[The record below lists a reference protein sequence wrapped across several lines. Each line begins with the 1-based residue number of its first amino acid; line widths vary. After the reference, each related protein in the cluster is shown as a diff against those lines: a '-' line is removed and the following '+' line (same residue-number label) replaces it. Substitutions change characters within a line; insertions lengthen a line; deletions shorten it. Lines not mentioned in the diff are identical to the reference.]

1 MTVVSFA
8 HLHVHTEYSMLDG
21 AARIH
26 DVVAAAAAD
35 GQPAI
40 AITDHGVLYGVVDFV
55 KAAREVGIKP
65 IIGTEAYFTDGS
77 RFDRPLGSA
86 NKRFHMNLLA
96 VSETGYR
103 NLLQLS
109 SKAYLEG
116 YYYKPRMDFEL
127 LSEHAEGIIATSG
140 CLGGL
145 VPQLLAPD
153 SLSEEGNKGQV
164 RDFDA
169 AVAAA
174 GKFQDIFGKDNFFIE
189 VQDHG
194 LAAQKAIMP
203 DLLAISAQTGAPLL
217 ATNDAHYTRRSEHE
231 AHDVL
236 LCIQTGSLRSDP
248 ARLRFEG
255 SDHYLK
261 TAAEMRQLFPID
273 TFPGACDNTL
283 LIAERAEVDLELG
296 KILLPHFPV
305 PPGETEVTYLRKLV
319 DQGTRERYGPSPGP
333 EVWERVEHELK
344 IIEEMGFPAYFL
356 IVWDLIRH
364 ARESRI
370 RVGPGRGS
378 AAGSIVSYC
387 LRITD
392 LDPLAYGLI
401 FERFLNPGRKE
412 MPDIDMDFDERYR
425 SDVIKYAAQKYGADR
440 VAQIV
445 TFSTIKGKQA
455 IRDAARVLGHA
466 YGVGDRIAKAMPP
479 SILGKEPT
487 LEQVLTPPPP
497 DADSSVKDW
506 YANAQGLRE
515 LYDADEAVRE
525 TVDAARGVEGLRR
538 QDSIHAAAVVIGP
551 EPLINIV
558 PIQQK
563 GEGAEV
569 VTQYEMY
576 GVQSLGLL
584 KMDFLGLRN
593 LSIIERC
600 LELVEETTGERVD
613 IDGVALD
620 DEKTFEL
627 LQSGNT
633 IGVFQ
638 LEGTAMRSLIRSLK
652 PDSFND
658 VIALVALYRPG
669 PMGANMHNLYAD
681 RKNGRAEI
689 EELHP
694 ALTDK
699 LADTYQIMVYQE
711 QVMTVAQEMAGYSM
725 VEADDLRR
733 AMGKKIKK
741 EMVAQEQRFVQ
752 GCMSQGH
759 TEEVGKE
766 IFGLIEHFAGYG
778 FNRCLTG
785 DTTVVEAET
794 GAIRTLREIHDGT
807 VLPSL
812 ASLDGWIRVLGSPSN
827 IWQNGVKPVF
837 KLTTRSGRTIRATG
851 NHPFRTVSGWRR
863 LDELW
868 AEDFVAVSAGLDW
881 VPTTSMTPHELLL
894 LGSGLRHTGAIEK
907 RLPDVVYGL
916 SRSQLAQLLATM
928 WSGDG
933 CCDVSSSGGQAIY
946 YATSSP
952 ALARQVAHLLLRL
965 GVRNTLS
972 TKSFRYRG
980 GRRPGYQIHVI
991 TDEGMSRFAAMIG
1004 PHLVGKRGVDL
1015 ENLIA
1020 NVSPTNN
1027 RRSTHDQ
1034 VPAAEAFPLIRAEA
1048 ARAMAESGCSLK
1060 ELCRSGGFSPRLVH
1074 SLDPRKKGYRR
1085 DTIAA
1090 MAKAFESTELR
1101 ELADADVWWDQVV
1114 SIEPDGSEMTY
1125 DLEVPG
1131 THNFVA
1137 NDFVVHNSHSAAY
1150 GLIAYQTAYLKAHHP
1165 GEYLAALLTAT
1176 KKDKDRTAVY
1186 LNECRQMGIK
1196 VLVPDVNESGSDF
1209 TVLDRRIRFG
1219 LSAVR
1224 NVGEGVVEKI
1234 IEARADAPFTSLQD
1248 FVDRVDVSALNK
1260 RAVESLIKA
1269 GAFDGSGDPRK
1280 GLMMVY
1286 EQILDATMERRRNE
1300 DMGQFSLFA
1309 GDTEAVRESRI
1320 EIPAMVWPQKIRLGF
1335 EKEMLGLYVSDHPL
1349 LSIGPSLAAAITNG
1363 IRELDEMVDRTTVTV
1378 GGLVASITRRWTR
1391 AGEPM
1396 IFFQLED
1403 LEGSVEVMAF
1413 PRTVHDFGPAIVEDA
1428 VVVVTGNLDNRG
1440 DDVKVIARE
1449 IKELEV
1455 RDDNS
1460 VRLQVAAGRL
1470 SPEVVTRLKG
1480 ILSNHPGSAPVYLH
1494 MVSDSGTKV
1503 LKLSDTHRV
1512 EPRSALFAELKE
1524 LLGQRAVI

>member
-21 AARIH
+21 AARIR
-26 DVVAAAAAD
+26 DVVSAAAAD

-86 NKRFHMNLLA
+86 NKRYHMNLLA
-96 VSETGYR
+96 VNEVGYR

-153 SLSEEGNKGQV
+153 GLSEEGNQGQV
-164 RDFDA
+164 RDFEA
-169 AVAAA
+169 AIAAA
-174 GKFQDIFGKDNFFIE
+174 GKFQDIFGKDDFFIE

-203 DLLAISAQTGAPLL
+203 DLLAISAQIGAPLL
-217 ATNDAHYTRRSEHE
+217 ATNDAHYTRRNEHD

-236 LCIQTGSLRSDP
+236 LCIQTGSLRSDTT
-248 ARLRFEG
+248 RLRFEG

-261 TAAEMRQLFPID
+261 TAAEMRQLFPVD
-273 TFPGACDNTL
+273 SFPGACDNTL
-283 LIAERAEVDLELG
+283 LIAERANVDLELG
-296 KILLPHFPV
+296 KILLPNFPV
-305 PPGETEVTYLRKLV
+305 PSGETEVTYLRKLV
-319 DQGTRERYGPSPGP
+319 DQGARDRYGPDPGP
-333 EVWERVEHELK
+333 EVGERVEHELK

-356 IVWDLIRH
+356 IVWDLIRY
-364 ARESRI
+364 ARENRI

-392 LDPLAYGLI
+392 IDPLAYGLI

-455 IRDAARVLGHA
+455 VRDAARVLGHA

-487 LEQVLTPPPP
+487 LEQVLTPPPA
-497 DADSSVKDW
+497 DAESSVKDW

-515 LYDADEAVRE
+515 LYDSDEAVRE

-538 QDSIHAAAVVIGP
+538 QDSIHAAGVVIGP

-569 VTQYEMY
+569 VTQYEVH
-576 GVQSLGLL
+576 GVQELGLL

-613 IDGVALD
+613 IDGVHLD

-681 RKNGRAEI
+681 RKNGRAAI

-725 VEADDLRR
+725 VDADNLRL
-733 AMGKKIKK
+733 AMGKKIKSV
-741 EMVAQEQRFVQ
+741 MVAEEEKFVQ
-752 GCMSQGH
+752 GCMTQGH
-759 TEEVGKE
+759 SEEVGKE

-778 FNRCLTG
+778 FNR
-785 DTTVVEAET
+785 
-794 GAIRTLREIHDGT
+794 
-807 VLPSL
+807 
-812 ASLDGWIRVLGSPSN
+812 
-827 IWQNGVKPVF
+827 
-837 KLTTRSGRTIRATG
+837 
-851 NHPFRTVSGWRR
+851 
-863 LDELW
+863 
-868 AEDFVAVSAGLDW
+868 
-881 VPTTSMTPHELLL
+881 
-894 LGSGLRHTGAIEK
+894 
-907 RLPDVVYGL
+907 
-916 SRSQLAQLLATM
+916 
-928 WSGDG
+928 
-933 CCDVSSSGGQAIY
+933 
-946 YATSSP
+946 
-952 ALARQVAHLLLRL
+952 
-965 GVRNTLS
+965 
-972 TKSFRYRG
+972 
-980 GRRPGYQIHVI
+980 
-991 TDEGMSRFAAMIG
+991 
-1004 PHLVGKRGVDL
+1004 
-1015 ENLIA
+1015 
-1020 NVSPTNN
+1020 
-1027 RRSTHDQ
+1027 
-1034 VPAAEAFPLIRAEA
+1034 
-1048 ARAMAESGCSLK
+1048 
-1060 ELCRSGGFSPRLVH
+1060 
-1074 SLDPRKKGYRR
+1074 
-1085 DTIAA
+1085 
-1090 MAKAFESTELR
+1090 
-1101 ELADADVWWDQVV
+1101 
-1114 SIEPDGSEMTY
+1114 
-1125 DLEVPG
+1125 
-1131 THNFVA
+1131 
-1137 NDFVVHNSHSAAY
+1137 SHSAAY
-1150 GLIAYQTAYLKAHHP
+1150 GLVAYQTAYLKAHHP
-1165 GEYLAALLTAT
+1165 AEYLAALLTAT
-1176 KKDKDRTAVY
+1176 KKDKDRTAIY

-1209 TVLDRRIRFG
+1209 TVLEGRIRFG

-1234 IEARADAPFTSLQD
+1234 IEARTDAPFTSLQD
-1248 FVDRVDVSALNK
+1248 FVDRVDISALNK
-1260 RAVESLIKA
+1260 RTVESLIKA

-1309 GDTEAVRESRI
+1309 GDTEAVQESHI

-1349 LSIGPSLAAAITNG
+1349 LSIGPSLAAATTTG
-1363 IRELDEMVDRTTVTV
+1363 IRELDELPDRATVTV

-1460 VRLQVAAGRL
+1460 VRLQVVAGRL

-1480 ILSNHPGSAPVYLH
+1480 ILSNHPGSASVFLH

>member
-1 MTVVSFA
+1 MTDVSFA

-21 AARIH
+21 AARIN
-26 DVVAAAAAD
+26 DVVTAAAAD

-55 KAAREVGIKP
+55 KAARAIGIKP

-86 NKRFHMNLLA
+86 NKRYHMNLLA
-96 VSETGYR
+96 VNEVGYR

-127 LSEHAEGIIATSG
+127 LSQHAEGIIATSG

-153 SLSEEGNKGQV
+153 SMSEEGNQGQI
-164 RDFDA
+164 RDFEA
-169 AVAAA
+169 ALAAA
-174 GKFQDIFGKDNFFIE
+174 GRFQDIFGKENFFIE

-203 DLLAISAQTGAPLL
+203 DLLAISTQTGAPLL
-217 ATNDAHYTRRSEHE
+217 ATNDAHYTRRNEHE

-236 LCIQTGSLRSDP
+236 LCIQTGSLRSDT

-261 TAAEMRQLFPID
+261 TAAEMRQLFPAD

-283 LIAERAEVDLELG
+283 LVAERVDVELELG

-305 PPGETEVTYLRKLV
+305 PAGETEVTYLRKLV
-319 DQGTRERYGPSPGP
+319 DQGTRERYGPSPAP
-333 EVWERVEHELK
+333 EVGERVEHELK

-356 IVWDLIRH
+356 IVWDLIRY
-364 ARESRI
+364 ARENRI

-455 IRDAARVLGHA
+455 VRDAARVLGHA

-479 SILGKEPT
+479 SILGKEAT

-497 DADSSVKDW
+497 DADSTVKDW
-506 YANAQGLRE
+506 YANAQGLRD
-515 LYDADEAVRE
+515 LYEADEAVRE

-613 IDGVALD
+613 IDGVSLD
-620 DEKTFEL
+620 DEKTFGL

-638 LEGTAMRSLIRSLK
+638 LEGTAMRSLIRSLR

-681 RKNGRAEI
+681 RKNGRAAI

-725 VEADDLRR
+725 VDADNLRV
-733 AMGKKIKK
+733 AMGKKIKSV
-741 EMVAQEQRFVQ
+741 MVAEEEKFVQ
-752 GCMSQGH
+752 GCLSQGH
-759 TEEVGKE
+759 SEEVGRE

-778 FNRCLTG
+778 FNR
-785 DTTVVEAET
+785 
-794 GAIRTLREIHDGT
+794 
-807 VLPSL
+807 
-812 ASLDGWIRVLGSPSN
+812 
-827 IWQNGVKPVF
+827 
-837 KLTTRSGRTIRATG
+837 
-851 NHPFRTVSGWRR
+851 
-863 LDELW
+863 
-868 AEDFVAVSAGLDW
+868 
-881 VPTTSMTPHELLL
+881 
-894 LGSGLRHTGAIEK
+894 
-907 RLPDVVYGL
+907 
-916 SRSQLAQLLATM
+916 
-928 WSGDG
+928 
-933 CCDVSSSGGQAIY
+933 
-946 YATSSP
+946 
-952 ALARQVAHLLLRL
+952 
-965 GVRNTLS
+965 
-972 TKSFRYRG
+972 
-980 GRRPGYQIHVI
+980 
-991 TDEGMSRFAAMIG
+991 
-1004 PHLVGKRGVDL
+1004 
-1015 ENLIA
+1015 
-1020 NVSPTNN
+1020 
-1027 RRSTHDQ
+1027 
-1034 VPAAEAFPLIRAEA
+1034 
-1048 ARAMAESGCSLK
+1048 
-1060 ELCRSGGFSPRLVH
+1060 
-1074 SLDPRKKGYRR
+1074 
-1085 DTIAA
+1085 
-1090 MAKAFESTELR
+1090 
-1101 ELADADVWWDQVV
+1101 
-1114 SIEPDGSEMTY
+1114 
-1125 DLEVPG
+1125 
-1131 THNFVA
+1131 
-1137 NDFVVHNSHSAAY
+1137 SHSAAY
-1150 GLIAYQTAYLKAHHP
+1150 GLVAYQTAYLKAHHP
-1165 GEYLAALLTAT
+1165 AEYLAALLTAT

-1209 TVLDRRIRFG
+1209 TVLDGRIRFG

-1224 NVGEGVVEKI
+1224 NVGEGVVEKV
-1234 IEARADAPFTSLQD
+1234 IEARAEAPFTSLQD
-1248 FVDRVDVSALNK
+1248 FVDRVDVSVLNK
-1260 RAVESLIKA
+1260 RTVESLIKA
-1269 GAFDGSGDPRK
+1269 GAFDASGDPRK
-1280 GLMMVY
+1280 GLTMVY
-1286 EQILDATMERRRNE
+1286 EQILDATVERRRNE

-1320 EIPAMVWPQKIRLGF
+1320 EIPAMLWPQKIRLGF

-1349 LSIGPSLAAAITNG
+1349 LSIGPSLAAATTNS
-1363 IRELDEMVDRTTVTV
+1363 IRDLDELADRTSVTV

-1391 AGEPM
+1391 SGEPM

-1413 PRTVHDFGPAIVEDA
+1413 PRTVHDFGPAIVADA
-1428 VVVVTGNLDNRG
+1428 VVVVSGNLDNRG
-1440 DDVKVIARE
+1440 DDLKVIARE

-1455 RDDNS
+1455 RDDDS

-1480 ILSNHPGSAPVYLH
+1480 VLANHPGSATVFLH